1 MIKEIDTYLE
11 TGFKSFVTA
20 KAGEEQNK
28 SYLKLKKIDCSVID
42 HYLMKVDG
50 TRLDYSGCVFKDID

>member
-1 MIKEIDTYLE
+1 MIKEIDSYLE
-11 TGFKSFVTA
+11 TGFNA
-20 KAGEEQNK
+20 KAGEKQKK

-50 TRLDYSGCVFKDID
+50 TRLDYSGCVFKDFDK